1 MNSLRRGFA
10 SLVAIGCVSAAAACK
25 AEDPDRAAMSVRTPD
40 RPSPGDFTAPGH
52 ADQGAAPLVREL
64 EQLQQALT
72 AQDAER
78 LERLLSPGGVMCGDF
93 LYGRR
98 EYDALVRRPDGR
110 LRPWLFGG
118 GEGSGPSARSMMD
131 ATTPIISNQSADH
144 RSAEFAKSMGT
155 LYIGFTL
162 RDGKWLISEGLFCQ

>member
-1 MNSLRRGFA
+1 MNSLCRGFV
-10 SLVAIGCVSAAAACK
+10 SLLVAVCVSNAAGCTV
-25 AEDPDRAAMSVRTPD
+25 EDSGRGAVPVRTSA
-40 RPSPGDFTAPGH
+40 RPSPGDGAAPGH
-52 ADQGAAPLVREL
+52 AEHGTAPLASEL
-64 EQLQQALT
+64 EQLRQALT

-78 LERLLSPGGVMCGDF
+78 LERLLSPGGVLCGDF

-110 LRPWLFGG
+110 LRPWLFGA
-118 GEGSGPSARSMMD
+118 GESGGPSARSMMN
-131 ATTPIISNQSADH
+131 ATTPLVSIQSADH
-144 RSAEFAKSMGT
+144 RSAEFASSTGA

>member
-1 MNSLRRGFA
+1 
-10 SLVAIGCVSAAAACK
+10 VQ
-25 AEDPDRAAMSVRTPD
+25 TPE
-40 RPSPGDFTAPGH
+40 RPSSGDIGAPGH
-52 ADQGAAPLVREL
+52 AAQGTAPLVSEL
-64 EQLQQALT
+64 EQLKQALA

-78 LERLLSPGGVMCGDF
+78 LERLLSPGGVLCGDF

-110 LRPWLFGG
+110 LRPWLFGTG
-118 GEGSGPSARSMMD
+118 DGARPSARSMLN
-131 ATTPIISNQSADH
+131 ATTPIVSNQSADH
-144 RSAEFAKSMGT
+144 RSAEFATSTGA